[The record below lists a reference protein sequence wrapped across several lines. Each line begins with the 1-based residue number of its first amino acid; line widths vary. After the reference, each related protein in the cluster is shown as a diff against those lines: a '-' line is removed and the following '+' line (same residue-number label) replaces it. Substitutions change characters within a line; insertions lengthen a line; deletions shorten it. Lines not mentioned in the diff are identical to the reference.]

1 MHLQVN
7 GLNITLTDNL
17 LDHVDKRFR
26 FALDRL
32 EPMVG
37 RISVRLADANG
48 PRGGFDKEC
57 KVLVTMRNG
66 DTLVLH
72 EKGEEMMNV
81 IDRAS
86 DKTKRLINKKI
97 DKKRTKRRKDA
108 HAATGTNGLP
118 GEEEEEEN
126 SEE

>member
-37 RISVRLADANG
+37 RVAVRLADQNG
-48 PRGGFDKEC
+48 PRGGVDKEC
-57 KVLVTMRNG
+57 KVLVMMRNG
-66 DTLVLH
+66 DTIVLH

-86 DKTKRLINKKI
+86 DKTKRLINRKI

-108 HAATGTNGLP
+108 HAATGTNGMP
-118 GEEEEEEN
+118 DGEEDEDEYEE
-126 SEE
+126 